1 MMSDSVVGERMPVAD
16 SGAVDVGR
24 RRVGGGGAEL
34 PQAARY
40 AASLLFVALA
50 TGFALIVEDR
60 VGAPNLTLIFVL
72 PVIAAATAF
81 GWGPSLIA
89 TVASVL
95 AFDFFFTEPKYS
107 LAIAGAS
114 DAWAAALLL
123 VIAAIV
129 SGVAAESRRRQ
140 LSAQRAAEQAQALQT
155 LAHAVIQA
163 GPYPEI
169 LAAAATALNQIFRAP
184 SVIFMQQ
191 GPAFGPV
198 ATAGG
203 ARITPAEEEA
213 ALGARDSGLRTR
225 AEHYPFLESEFDFW
239 PVASSEDRRWVLGVS
254 FMNSGRSRPAAPDRF
269 VEIVGAYLAA
279 ASLAPV
285 EAGGP
290 LGRRPASVSHGASR
304 SPG

>member
-1 MMSDSVVGERMPVAD
+1 MMSDSATGDRIPIAD
-16 SGAVDVGR
+16 SGASDAGR
-24 RRVGGGGAEL
+24 RVAGGGGVEL

-50 TGFALIVEDR
+50 AGFALIVEDR

-95 AFDFFFTEPKYS
+95 AFDFFFTEPKYT
-107 LAIAGAS
+107 LAIASAS
-114 DAWAAALLL
+114 DAWSAGLLL

-140 LSAQRAAEQAQALQT
+140 LAALRSAEQAQALET

-163 GPYPEI
+163 GPYPGI
-169 LAAAATALNQIFRAP
+169 LAAAANALNQIFRAP
-184 SVIFMQQ
+184 AVIFMQQ
-191 GPAFGPV
+191 GSAFRLV
-198 ATAGG
+198 ASAGG

-213 ALGARDSGLRTR
+213 ALGVRDSGLRSR
-225 AEHYPFLESEFDFW
+225 AELYPFLESEFDFW
-239 PVASSEDRRWVLGVS
+239 PVASSGDCRWVLGVS
-254 FMNSGRSRPAAPDRF
+254 FTNSGRSRPTAPDRF
-269 VEIVGAYLAA
+269 IEIVGAYLAA
-279 ASLAPV
+279 AFT
-285 EAGGP
+285 
-290 LGRRPASVSHGASR
+290 RPR
-304 SPG
+304 